1 LSSARTSPRLSLALA
16 FLRWALVVVLL
27 GAPALVP
34 DALAE
39 PPVAADGRVERV
51 VVQGTRRIEEAVV
64 LAAIGLRRGERLN
77 PQKVRRDLKAVY
89 ETGFFEDVV
98 VELSDGKEDGQV
110 VVRFLVEE
118 KPAIRDVAIEG
129 NKKIDEDDIREVLD
143 VRAFAVLNETKV
155 AEAQREIRE
164 LYVEKGFYLSRIEVT
179 YEEVSD
185 DQVDVTFTITENR
198 KVVVQRIDFAGNDHI
213 PDPKIKRFMQ
223 IKEGGIV
230 PWLTSTGNF
239 RSDLLEVD
247 QQTVSAV
254 YLEEG
259 YLDVAVAPARVYL
272 SPDKRYIFISY
283 DIEEGEQ
290 YSVGEVDAVGDFD
303 EELGLTREAVMQI
316 IAGRQVADIQ
326 EDQWRDAEDRS
337 GRLIDIEGKGPR
349 LIDGEIFK
357 WSNVSSVRAAIEGF
371 YQDQGYAFV
380 NVVPLPDPNPETLKA
395 NVTFQI
401 EKGERYRIG
410 RINITG
416 NNPTF
421 DKIVRRE
428 VQINE
433 GDIYRGSLIRASKAR
448 LQRLGFFEEVN
459 VATPRGD
466 GPEELDLNFQVT
478 EQPTGSFSLGMGYS
492 NLESFVLTANVQ
504 KNNFL
509 GLGYVMSAAI
519 NWSRLRR
526 QGNVSFFDPYFLDS
540 RWSMKI
546 DGYSISRQFIL
557 DEYQRG
563 GSLAVGRYLDPRD
576 DIQLQF
582 TYTFEDV
589 GLNNIS
595 SFQRRLLGGD
605 LYRNGL
611 TSSFG
616 LGLDL
621 DKRNNRIF
629 PTQGFKASAR
639 TTLSG
644 GFRVGDTQVL
654 SLLGG
659 DFNMLESNLN
669 FRMYQPLVPSP
680 ANDLMVL
687 RINSTVGDIRST
699 DGRVIPFIHRY
710 RAGGIN
716 SVRGYNWFSLGPSI
730 RAVASDDPTRA
741 DDKVIVGGSQTWIN
755 NFEIE
760 NPLVRAAGISGVVF
774 FDAGNAFTGPFGED
788 PLNPLNLRFAYGAGL
803 RWRSPIGPLRFE
815 LGFPVNPRE
824 GERKSVFDFSIGS
837 FF

>member
-1 LSSARTSPRLSLALA
+1 MNQVTSARQTVLTWCRRGALLASLLIASGVQA
-16 FLRWALVVVLL
+16 A
-27 GAPALVP
+27 
-34 DALAE
+34 
-39 PPVAADGRVERV
+39 PPVAAEGTVERIS
-51 VVQGTRRIEEAVV
+51 VQGARRIEEAVV
-64 LAAIGLRRGERLN
+64 LAAIGLRRGEQLS
-77 PQKVRRDLKAVY
+77 PEKIRRDLKAVY

-98 VELSDGKEDGQV
+98 VDLAQGEDGKV
-110 VVRFLVEE
+110 IVRFVVDE
-118 KPAIRDVAIEG
+118 KPAVRDVLLEG
-129 NKKIDEDDIREVLD
+129 NKKISEDDIREVLD
-143 VRAFAVLNETKV
+143 VQAFAVLNEQKV

-164 LYVEKGFYLSRIEVT
+164 LYVEKGYYLSSVEVRYDQVT
-179 YEEVSD
+179 DE
-185 DQVDVTFTITENR
+185 QVDVTFSIVENR
-198 KVVVQRIDFAGNDHI
+198 KVVVQRIDFAGNDHM
-213 PDPKIKRFMQ
+213 PQSKIKRFMQ
-223 IKEGGIV
+223 TKEGGFV

-247 QQTVSAV
+247 QQTVQAV

-259 YLDVAVAPARVYL
+259 YLDIQVAPARVYL

-290 YSVGEVDAVGDFD
+290 YSVGEVDAIGDFD

-326 EDQWRDAEDRS
+326 EDQWRAAEDRS
-337 GRLIDIEGKGPR
+337 DRLVDIEAKGPR
-349 LIDGEIFK
+349 LEEGEVFK
-357 WSNVSSVRAAIEGF
+357 WSNVNAVRSAIESF
-371 YQDQGYAFV
+371 YQDQGFAFV
-380 NVVPLPDPNPETLKA
+380 NVVPIPDPDPSTLKA
-395 NVTFQI
+395 NVTFTI
-401 EKGERYRIG
+401 EKGEKYRIG

-433 GDIYRGSLIRASKAR
+433 GEVYRGSLIRASRMR
-448 LQRLGFFEEVN
+448 LERLGFFEEVN

-466 GPEELDLNFQVT
+466 GPDELDLNLQVT

-519 NWSRLRR
+519 NWSRLRK

-540 RWSMKI
+540 RWSMKL

-563 GSLAVGRYLDPRD
+563 GSLALGRYLDPRD

-595 SFQRRLLGGD
+595 SFQQRLLGGD

-611 TSSFG
+611 TSSAG
-616 LGLDL
+616 IGIDV

-639 TTLSG
+639 TSLSG
-644 GFRVGDTQVL
+644 GFRVSEDKVL
-654 SLLGG
+654 SVLGG
-659 DFNMLESNLN
+659 DFNLLETNLN
-669 FRMYQPLVPSP
+669 LRFYQPLVP
-680 ANDLMVL
+680 NTDKMVL
-687 RINSTVGDIRST
+687 RINSTMGDIRST

-730 RAVASDDPTRA
+730 RALSSDDPTRA
-741 DDKVIVGGSQTWIN
+741 DDKMIVGGTQTWVN

-774 FDAGNAFTGPFGED
+774 FDAGNAFGGPFGDD
-788 PLNPLNLRFAYGAGL
+788 PINPFKLRLAYGAGV

-815 LGFPVNPRE
+815 LGFPVAPQP